1 MHKKCKSKM
10 QKKNATVNSEK
21 RIISIQTIGKRNL
34 PDAHIYVYL
43 CLERAYELFNSL
55 QYIQN
60 IIDPYLMPFFKRLFF
75 APPQKFTRH
84 AMIALSGLSSLLYT
98 FSSVICQVSV
108 KIFIFRAETNN
119 AVREIEIYINSCA
132 THAQKICKRLSD
144 HDYVLPSC
152 KSHFSKHKLS
162 PKTKGPRGEFNGILP
177 KTFNN
182 LAFFSIKLIK
192 TVTGISVRWF
202 CEKN

>member
-1 MHKKCKSKM
+1 
-10 QKKNATVNSEK
+10 
-21 RIISIQTIGKRNL
+21 
-34 PDAHIYVYL
+34 
-43 CLERAYELFNSL
+43 
-55 QYIQN
+55 
-60 IIDPYLMPFFKRLFF
+60 MPFFKRLFF

-177 KTFNN
+177 YVAPTYFSKGGYPITVLKKFFI
-182 LAFFSIKLIK
+182 FFSFFGTHHFSLRREYSTKFICCPLSPGHRLGNIH
-192 TVTGISVRWF
+192 F
-202 CEKN
+202 H

>member
-1 MHKKCKSKM
+1 
-10 QKKNATVNSEK
+10 
-21 RIISIQTIGKRNL
+21 
-34 PDAHIYVYL
+34 
-43 CLERAYELFNSL
+43 
-55 QYIQN
+55 
-60 IIDPYLMPFFKRLFF
+60 MPFFKRLFF

-177 KTFNN
+177 HFLESDNSFSQIFYNCFNKDYREN
-182 LAFFSIKLIK
+182 IFFYTSDAIFMVK
-192 TVTGISVRWF
+192 
-202 CEKN
+202 

>member
-1 MHKKCKSKM
+1 
-10 QKKNATVNSEK
+10 
-21 RIISIQTIGKRNL
+21 
-34 PDAHIYVYL
+34 
-43 CLERAYELFNSL
+43 
-55 QYIQN
+55 
-60 IIDPYLMPFFKRLFF
+60 MPFFKRLFF

-177 KTFNN
+177 IVLDMSIQKMNFLLKYKLNMELYSRITTCLCNTNSYPNN
-182 LAFFSIKLIK
+182 NKQTGYRSAFYF
-192 TVTGISVRWF
+192 
-202 CEKN
+202 